1 MKVMMK
7 VKSFFLIIAA
17 LLMLAVS
24 PTMAQSDQ
32 SNPNPRSAADAPANP
47 FERLLAEAKLQYVQA
62 SSPGVY
68 LTTFKG
74 EYGETWNIYMK
85 HQPENDLVD
94 AWIVVVGLPNGAR
107 FPEEVLR
114 ELARMNF
121 TYPVIKWAI
130 DFEHGLLGVTCQVP
144 REMPPALFRKVIV
157 TLAGAA
163 DREGGGLKQMIKQ
176 ARLTSQT
183 ED

>member
-1 MKVMMK
+1 MKK
-7 VKSFFLIIAA
+7 NFFLAIAA
-17 LLMLAVS
+17 LLILSVS
-24 PTMAQSDQ
+24 PAMAQSDSSD
-32 SNPNPRSAADAPANP
+32 SNTRSANAPGTP
-47 FERLLAEAKLQYVQA
+47 LEKLLTDAKLQYGQA

-68 LTTFKG
+68 FTTFRG
-74 EYGETWNIYMK
+74 EYGDWNIYLR
-85 HQPENDLVD
+85 HQLENDLVD
-94 AWIVVVGLPNGAR
+94 AWVVVASLPNGAR

-144 REMPPALFRKVIV
+144 RDMPSTLFRKVMV

-176 ARLTSQT
+176 AGLTVRT
-183 ED
+183 DD

>member
-1 MKVMMK
+1 MKK
-7 VKSFFLIIAA
+7 NFFLAIVA
-17 LLMLAVS
+17 LLFLFMGQPALAQDS
-24 PTMAQSDQ
+24 
-32 SNPNPRSAADAPANP
+32 SNPNTRPAADAPGTP
-47 FERLLAEAKLQYVQA
+47 LERLLTEAKLQYAQA

-68 LTTFKG
+68 LTTFRG
-74 EYGETWNIYMK
+74 EYGETLNVYMK

-94 AWIVVVGLPNGAR
+94 AWIVVVGLPNGSR

-144 REMPPALFRKVIV
+144 REMPPVLFRKVMA

-176 ARLTSQT
+176 ASLTVRT
-183 ED
+183 DD

>member
-1 MKVMMK
+1 MKVTMK
-7 VKSFFLIIAA
+7 VKSFFLVIAA
-17 LLMLAVS
+17 LLVLAVS
-24 PTMAQSDQ
+24 PAMAQSDQ

-47 FERLLAEAKLQYVQA
+47 LERLLTEAKLQYAQA

-68 LTTFKG
+68 FTTFRG
-74 EYGETWNIYMK
+74 EYGETLNVYMK

-94 AWIVVVGLPNGAR
+94 AWIVVVGLPNGSR

-144 REMPPALFRKVIV
+144 REMPAALFRKVMA

-176 ARLTSQT
+176 ASLTVRT
-183 ED
+183 DD